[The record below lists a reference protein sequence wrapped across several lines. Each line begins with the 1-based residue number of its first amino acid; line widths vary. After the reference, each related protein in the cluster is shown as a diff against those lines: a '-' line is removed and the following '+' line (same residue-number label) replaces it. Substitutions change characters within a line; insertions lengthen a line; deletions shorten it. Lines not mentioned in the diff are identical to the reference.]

1 MTLYAL
7 DHLHPE
13 IHETAWVADSAQ
25 LIGRVLLE
33 AEASVWF
40 GVIARADSGDAMRIG
55 RGSNVQEASVLH
67 ADPGIP
73 LTIGN
78 NVSVGHKAMLHG
90 CTVGDG
96 SLIGMGAI
104 VLNRVVIGR
113 HCLVGA
119 GALLTQGKAFPDGA
133 MILGSPA
140 KVVKMLSPEEIEG
153 LARTAAHYRANAQRF
168 RLGLKAMGP
177 Q

>member
-25 LIGRVLLE
+25 LIGRVVLE
-33 AEASVWF
+33 AEASIWF
-40 GVIARADSGDAMRIG
+40 GVIARADSGDVMRIG

-73 LTIGN
+73 LTIGA
-78 NVSVGHKAMLHG
+78 NVTVGHKAMLHG

-119 GALLTQGKAFPDGA
+119 GALVTQGKAFPDGS

-140 KVVKMLSPEEIEG
+140 KVVKMLSRKQIED
-153 LARTAAHYRANAQRF
+153 LAGTAAYYRANAQRF

>member
-1 MTLYAL
+1 MTLYTL
-7 DHLHPE
+7 DHLRPE
-13 IHETAWVADSAQ
+13 IHATAWVADSAQ
-25 LIGRVLLE
+25 LIGRVVLE

-67 ADPGIP
+67 ADPGMP
-73 LTIGN
+73 LTIGE
-78 NVSVGHKAMLHG
+78 NVTIGHKAMLHG

-96 SLIGMGAI
+96 SLIGIGAI
-104 VLNRVVIGR
+104 VLNRAVIGR

-119 GALLTQGKAFPDGA
+119 GALVTQDKTFPDGS

-140 KVVKMLSPEEIEG
+140 KVVKMLSPAEIEG
-153 LARTAAHYRANAQRF
+153 LARSAAHYRANAQRF

-177 Q
+177 L